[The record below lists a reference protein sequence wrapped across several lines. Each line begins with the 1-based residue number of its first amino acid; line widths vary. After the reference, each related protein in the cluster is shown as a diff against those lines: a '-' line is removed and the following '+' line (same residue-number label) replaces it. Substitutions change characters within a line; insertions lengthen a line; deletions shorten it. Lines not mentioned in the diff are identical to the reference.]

1 MPKKGKVVIVKPTT
15 DHNKLQINILD
26 LMTKEKKVTPDMI
39 FQGYAKPK
47 PKPKTK
53 RKKNAYNR

>member
-1 MPKKGKVVIVKPTT
+1 MPKKGKVVIVKPMT

-53 RKKNAYNR
+53 KKKKY